1 MHRTPS
7 LVSCI
12 TMVWTFSTVAAAV
25 SAGQPAS
32 FQGLGDLPGGDFGSY
47 SRGLTADGSTVIG
60 ASDVGEMF
68 FHAFRWTQAEGID
81 CLRDRSGACVDF
93 IVGGISGDGSVVIGF
108 IPLGGLGLRWTPA
121 GGVEFLN
128 PGVVSGPTDASSDGS
143 VIVGEAQFSGQS
155 GHAFR
160 WTQPEGMVDL
170 GILGGHSS
178 TAHGVSADG
187 SVVVGVS
194 ESAPILNAEAFRWT
208 EADGI
213 VGLGGLF
220 EGSTQST
227 AEDISA
233 DGLVIVGG
241 SESLTGFEAFRWT
254 QEGGMVGLGYLPGGF
269 VSSRATAVSPD
280 GSVIV
285 GVSATAPQLS
295 EVFIWD
301 SVQGLRNLRE
311 LLIEQGVTNVEDWI
325 LTSATAISADGQ
337 TIVGAGT
344 NPNGDLEAWIATL
357 PQSSACPADLTGD
370 GEVNAADLAQLLG
383 AWGPNPG
390 HPADFNGDDA
400 VNAADLAQLL
410 GAWGPC

>member
-1 MHRTPS
+1 
-7 LVSCI
+7 
-12 TMVWTFSTVAAAV
+12 MVLTVVAAA

-32 FQGLGDLPGGDFGSY
+32 FQGLGDLPGGDFASY
-47 SRGLTADGSTVIG
+47 PRGLTADGSIVIG
-60 ASDVGEMF
+60 GSDDSAGLQ
-68 FHAFRWTQAEGID
+68 AFRWTQAEGID
-81 CLRDRSGACVDF
+81 CLRNLSGACVDF
-93 IVGGISGDGSVVIGF
+93 NAGRISADGSVVIGS

-128 PGVVSGPTDASSDGS
+128 PGVSSGPSDASADGS
-143 VIVGEAQFSGQS
+143 VIVGSARFNGQS

-170 GILGGHSS
+170 GILGGFTS

-208 EADGI
+208 EAEGM

-227 AEDISA
+227 AEAISA

-241 SESLTGFEAFRWT
+241 SESPLGFEAFRWT

-269 VSSRATAVSPD
+269 VVSRATAVSAD

-285 GVSATAPQLS
+285 GVSVTEPQFN
-295 EVFIWD
+295 EAFIWD
-301 SVQGLRNLRE
+301 SVAGMRNLRE
-311 LLIEQGVTNVEDWI
+311 VLIEQGVTNVVDWT
-325 LTSATAISADGQ
+325 LRKATAISADGQ
-337 TIVGAGT
+337 TIVGSGT
-344 NPNGDLEAWIATL
+344 NPNGDLEGWIATL
-357 PQSSACPADLTGD
+357 PQSNACPADLTGD
-370 GEVNAADLAQLLG
+370 GDVNAADLAQLLG

-390 HPADFNGDDA
+390 HPADFNGDDV